1 MTREDI
7 EKNLTISPLAKLI
20 AEWLSR
26 RDLQEYGWKE
36 VAAHLGV
43 QPNGLVSDEAYAMQ
57 RTGLLVREKNGEAMP
72 IGVLMLSP
80 EARAAYSPAPL
91 EEKKKK

>member
-1 MTREDI
+1 MKREDI

-26 RDLQEYGWKE
+26 RDPQAFGWKE
-36 VAAHLGV
+36 VAAELGV
-43 QPNGLVSDEAYAMQ
+43 MPNGLVSDEAYAMK
-57 RTGLLVREKNGEAMP
+57 RVGLLLKEHNGEALP
-72 IGVLMLSP
+72 IGVLVLSP
-80 EARAAYSPAPL
+80 EARAAYVPTI